1 MTGSASHPTV
11 QQQEG
16 NTPVIYQQFASEEAL
31 EEALTAPSA
40 ALVEDL
46 AAQSGDL
53 VILGAGGKMGPTLAI
68 LARRALDAAG
78 RRTDAVHAVSRFG
91 DARVRDRLE
100 AAGVR
105 TISFDLIEN
114 DDLSGLPD
122 GENVVFMVGAKFGA
136 ATSPSWAWEVNAALP
151 DRVARRYRDSR
162 IAVLSTGN
170 VYPFVP
176 AASGGASEEVPPA
189 PIGEYAQSCLGR
201 ERVFE
206 FGAVERGTRVSI
218 IRLNYAVDL
227 RYGVLAD
234 IGLSVHTGQPVSVA
248 TANVNVIWQ
257 GYANEVVLRS
267 LSHASTAPF
276 TINLTGPELLSVES
290 VAQQFGRIFGAEVT
304 VVDEPQPTALL
315 SDARRCMA
323 LFGYPEVSAQTLVEW
338 QAGWI
343 DGGLPMTAKPTK
355 WAVRDGRF

>member
-1 MTGSASHPTV
+1 MTTHTFTSEAELEQVLG
-11 QQQEG
+11 
-16 NTPVIYQQFASEEAL
+16 TPSDQLVADFEK
-31 EEALTAPSA
+31 LT
-40 ALVEDL
+40 
-46 AAQSGDL
+46 GDL
-53 VILGAGGKMGPTLAI
+53 VILGAGGKMGPTLAM
-68 LARRALDAAG
+68 LARRAMDAAG
-78 RRTDAVHAVSRFG
+78 RNTDTVYAVSRFG
-91 DARVRDRLE
+91 DPVVVERLKVARVE
-100 AAGVR
+100 VVP
-105 TISFDLIEN
+105 FDLIEN
-114 DDLSGLPD
+114 DDFSSLPD
-122 GENVVFMVGAKFGA
+122 APHVVFMVGAKFGA

-151 DRVARRYRDSR
+151 DRVARRYRDSS

-176 AASGGASEEVPPA
+176 AASGGAAEEVTPA

-206 FGAVERGTRVSI
+206 FGAQERGTSVSI

-234 IGLSVHTGQPVSVA
+234 IGSAVFAGEPVSLA

-267 LSHASTAPF
+267 LLHASDDVF

-290 VAQQFGRIFGAEVT
+290 IARRFGVLLNRDVT
-304 VVDEPQPTALL
+304 FVDEPQPTALL

-323 LFGYPEVSAQTLVEW
+323 LFGYPTVPAETLIEM
-338 QAGWI
+338 QAAWMRAE
-343 DGGLPMTAKPTK
+343 LPMTAKPTK
-355 WAVRDGRF
+355 WAVRDGKF